1 MTVAVLQYNA
11 GNIRSVLN
19 ALERLGVQPVL
30 TDDPATIRAADK
42 VIFPG
47 DGEARSAMQYLRA
60 RGLDVLLPTLTQPVL
75 GICIGLQLF
84 CRHSEE
90 NDTACLG
97 LYDVAVRRFPPT
109 GKVPHMGW
117 NTLETR
123 HGPLF
128 AGLPDQPYF
137 YFVHSYYAEPG
148 PYTTATTHYL
158 CPFSAA
164 LERDH
169 FHAVQFHPEKSGEA
183 GAVLLRN
190 FLNL

>member
-1 MTVAVLQYNA
+1 
-11 GNIRSVLN
+11 
-19 ALERLGVQPVL
+19 
-30 TDDPATIRAADK
+30 
-42 VIFPG
+42 
-47 DGEARSAMQYLRA
+47 
-60 RGLDVLLPTLTQPVL
+60 VL

-84 CRHSEE
+84 CHHSEE

-97 LYDVAVRRFPPT
+97 LYDVSVRRFPPT

-117 NTLETR
+117 NTVETV

-128 AGLPDQPYF
+128 AGLPDHPYF
-137 YFVHSYYAEPG
+137 YFVHSYYAACSPQ
-148 PYTTATTHYL
+148 TTATAHYL

-164 LERDH
+164 LQRDN

-190 FLNL
+190 FLRL